1 MRRAPLHWPLRSL
14 TPASLVCAVSKLET
28 LAMTASIATLSLS
41 LINQNPELCD
51 AIENPNMIYYRR
63 IAFDNNH
70 FNEIGQVFCNSTSEL
85 RNATDHRHCQVRPDR
100 LTKKGCHLTTKW
112 IWTRVSQ
119 SRPILSPRPILARWQ
134 KIISTSWFEQR
145 DNRDCPQSF
154 HSNESQWK
162 RFITF
167 IPNPINLPHHI
178 RNINHRIEKNE
189 RKNILSR
196 YGNGFSHPRITTFK
210 LSLIFNFIL
219 KVAQFLSHTQTYKL
233 LHNVKC
239 WNLIRGQTFTFKSK
253 LSQEKVREEE
263 EK

>member
-134 KIISTSWFEQR
+134 KIISTSWFQSRQR
-145 DNRDCPQSF
+145 ENRECPQSF
-154 HSNESQWK
+154 TRMRANEQSSQ
-162 RFITF
+162 IQLC
-167 IPNPINLPHHI
+167 LPHQI
-178 RNINHRIEKNE
+178 KNINQIERRGKFLLFCSALEMGFRFYLRNTTQHYLLTLVLWYSISV
-189 RKNILSR
+189 RK
-196 YGNGFSHPRITTFK
+196 
-210 LSLIFNFIL
+210 
-219 KVAQFLSHTQTYKL
+219 
-233 LHNVKC
+233 
-239 WNLIRGQTFTFKSK
+239 
-253 LSQEKVREEE
+253 
-263 EK
+263 

>member
-100 LTKKGCHLTTKW
+100 LTKKGCHLTT
-112 IWTRVSQ
+112 IYRPEFLNLVQFYFPGQ
-119 SRPILSPRPILARWQ
+119 SWQ
-134 KIISTSWFEQR
+134 DDK
-145 DNRDCPQSF
+145 
-154 HSNESQWK
+154 
-162 RFITF
+162 
-167 IPNPINLPHHI
+167 
-178 RNINHRIEKNE
+178 
-189 RKNILSR
+189 
-196 YGNGFSHPRITTFK
+196 
-210 LSLIFNFIL
+210 
-219 KVAQFLSHTQTYKL
+219 
-233 LHNVKC
+233 
-239 WNLIRGQTFTFKSK
+239 K
-253 LSQEKVREEE
+253 LSQPHDSNRDNEKTESVLNPLLEWGPTNKVPKSNYACLIKSRTSIKSKKRGKFLLFCSALEMGFRFYLRNTTQHYLLTLVLWYSISVR
-263 EK
+263 K

>member
-85 RNATDHRHCQVRPDR
+85 RNATDHCHCQVRPYP

-134 KIISTSWFEQR
+134 KIISTSWFQSRQR
-145 DNRDCPQSF
+145 ENRDCPQSF
-154 HSNESQWK
+154 YSNEGQRTKFPNQIMLASSNQEHQSNRKKEESSFCFVLLWK
-162 RFITF
+162 WVFVSIWETRHST
-167 IPNPINLPHHI
+167 
-178 RNINHRIEKNE
+178 
-189 RKNILSR
+189 S
-196 YGNGFSHPRITTFK
+196 
-210 LSLIFNFIL
+210 
-219 KVAQFLSHTQTYKL
+219 
-233 LHNVKC
+233 
-239 WNLIRGQTFTFKSK
+239 
-253 LSQEKVREEE
+253 
-263 EK
+263 

>member
-85 RNATDHRHCQVRPDR
+85 RNATDHRHCQVRPDQ

-134 KIISTSWFEQR
+134 KIISTSWFQSRQR
-145 DNRDCPQSF
+145 ENRDCPQSF
-154 HSNESQWK
+154 NSNEGQRTKFPNQIMLASSNQEHQSNRKKEESSFCVVLLWK
-162 RFITF
+162 WVFVSIWETRHST
-167 IPNPINLPHHI
+167 
-178 RNINHRIEKNE
+178 
-189 RKNILSR
+189 S
-196 YGNGFSHPRITTFK
+196 
-210 LSLIFNFIL
+210 
-219 KVAQFLSHTQTYKL
+219 
-233 LHNVKC
+233 
-239 WNLIRGQTFTFKSK
+239 
-253 LSQEKVREEE
+253 
-263 EK
+263 